1 MDPYSYNQLWLCV
14 FLQFV
19 LPSHQENRMPENSEN
34 LKNDPVTKIEATKDI
49 VDLLARQRLPI
60 IHASQLVGFY
70 LYADKIEK
78 NFTDHLVLNATNPD
92 TELNTKKAIYAEIA
106 KWCDKYCQKF

>member
-1 MDPYSYNQLWLCV
+1 MIVPCV
-14 FLQFV
+14 FFQFV
-19 LPSHQENRMPENSEN
+19 LHGHEENRIPDNSEN

-70 LYADKIEK
+70 LYADKNENK
-78 NFTDHLVLNATNPD
+78 FTENLILNATNPD
-92 TELNTKKAIYAEIA
+92 TELSTKKAIYAEIA